1 MRGCSD
7 LSGRTNSNLNPSC
20 PSESSSGVNS
30 SSTTADNNI
39 LSALGTYTDASS
51 CSCSDFDSVCVH
63 SSDSGFHVSVTN
75 SSNVLSSDSN
85 LLTIQGTNFAER
97 ESDNQVTLTSS
108 VGDAVKASVYT
119 STEDTIVLEF
129 HQLSQ
134 LNGGASLSAE
144 VTSTISSS
152 GTSSGS
158 YVEVA
163 KIVAANPSV
172 MSSSDT
178 LSSDSARITIQ
189 GTGFDAMRTT
199 DNSVT
204 LSSSGSDTPSGQVI
218 QSTMSTL
225 EVTFTHLSPSE
236 SGVLL
241 SAEVVIHNTWSSS
254 SVDVATV
261 IDVSSATTETV
272 AGTTETDAGTT
283 ETVAATTDAT
293 TDDDDSGDESSSS
306 SDDTTVIAVS
316 ATIGGVIAILL
327 IVAVYYSMCGSS
339 AKKTSSLQ
347 SSARPRHAIE
357 KGDSSVHEL

>member
-39 LSALGTYTDASS
+39 LSALDTYTDASS

-85 LLTIQGTNFAER
+85 LLTIRGTNFAER

-129 HQLSQ
+129 HHLSQ

-218 QSTMSTL
+218 RSTMSTL

-272 AGTTETDAGTT
+272 AGTT